1 MRTANPTLNEKV
13 FTAFGAIRPGADT
26 MNIQGTVNKTGILLA
41 LVLITAG
48 FTWNLY
54 SASGNPAA
62 VAPWLWGG
70 MIGGLVMALLTAF
83 KTTWSPVTAPIYA
96 LLEGL
101 VLGGLSAI
109 FEASYPGIVVQAVGL
124 TFGTL
129 AALLLAYKVGVIRAT
144 PTFKKVI
151 IAATGGIF
159 LLYLASWV
167 LGFFGI
173 RIPGIFGAGEVGIL
187 FSGFVVVIAAL
198 NLVLDFDLI
207 ERGAAQG
214 APKYMEWY
222 GAFALMVTLIWL
234 YIEILRLL
242 SKLRSRR

>member
-13 FTAFGAIRPGADT
+13 FTAFGGIRPGVDT
-26 MNIQGTVNKTGILLA
+26 MTIQGAVNKTGILLV

-54 SASGNPAA
+54 AASGNPAA

-70 MIGGLVMALLTAF
+70 AIGGFVVALITAF
-83 KTTWSPVTAPIYA
+83 KTSWSPVTAPIYA

-109 FEASYPGIVVQAVGL
+109 FEAGYPGIVFQAVGL
-124 TFGTL
+124 TIGTL
-129 AALLLAYKVGVIRAT
+129 GALLLAYKVGLIRAT

-159 LLYLASWV
+159 LLYLTSFV

-173 RIPGIFGAGEVGIL
+173 QIPGIFEAGGAGIL
-187 FSGFVVVIAAL
+187 FSGFVVIVAAL

-234 YIEILRLL
+234 YIELLRLL

>member
-13 FTAFGAIRPGADT
+13 FTAFGRTRFEEAMT
-26 MNIQGTVNKTGILLA
+26 LQGTVNKTAVLLA
-41 LVLITAG
+41 LALLTAG
-48 FTWNLY
+48 WTWNLY
-54 SASGNPAA
+54 TASGNPAA
-62 VAPWLWGG
+62 VAPWLMVGA
-70 MIGGLVMALLTAF
+70 IGGLVVALVTAF
-83 KTTWSPVTAPIYA
+83 KQSWAPFSAPIYA

-109 FEASYPGIVVQAVGL
+109 FEASYKGIVFQAVGL
-124 TFGTL
+124 TAATL
-129 AALLLAYKVGVIRAT
+129 AALLLAYKSGLIRAT
-144 PTFKKVI
+144 PAFKKGV

-159 LLYLASWV
+159 LLYLVSFV

-173 RIPGIFGAGEVGIL
+173 RIPSLFEAGPVGIL

-222 GAFALMVTLIWL
+222 GAFALLVTLIWL

-242 SKLRSRR
+242 SKLRERR

>member
-13 FTAFGAIRPGADT
+13 FTAFGRTRFEEA
-26 MNIQGTVNKTGILLA
+26 MSIQGAVNKTAVLLA
-41 LVLITAG
+41 LALLSAG
-48 FTWNLY
+48 WTWNLFT
-54 SASGNPAA
+54 ASGNAAA
-62 VAPWLWGG
+62 VGPWLMVGA
-70 MIGGLVMALLTAF
+70 IGGLVVALVTTF
-83 KTTWSPVTAPIYA
+83 KPAWAPVTAPAYA

-109 FEASYPGIVVQAVGL
+109 FEASYPGIAFQAVGL
-124 TFGTL
+124 TAATL
-129 AALLLAYKVGVIRAT
+129 GALLLAYKSGLIRAT
-144 PTFKKVI
+144 PSFKRGI

-159 LLYLASWV
+159 LLYLASF
-167 LGFFGI
+167 LLNFFGV
-173 RIPGIFGAGEVGIL
+173 RIPGIFDAGLVGIL
-187 FSGFVVVIAAL
+187 FSGFVVTIAAL

-222 GAFALMVTLIWL
+222 GAFALLVTLIWL

-242 SKLRSRR
+242 SKLRARR

>member
-13 FTAFGAIRPGADT
+13 FTAFGRTRSEQA
-26 MNIQGTVNKTGILLA
+26 MSIQGTVNKTAILLA
-41 LVLITAG
+41 LALLSAG
-48 FTWNLY
+48 WTWNLFT
-54 SASGNPAA
+54 ASGNTAA
-62 VAPWLWGG
+62 VAPWLMAGL
-70 MIGGLVMALLTAF
+70 IGGLVVALVTTF
-83 KTTWSPVTAPIYA
+83 KQAWAPFTAPVYA

-109 FEASYPGIVVQAVGL
+109 FEASYPGIAFQAVGL
-124 TFGTL
+124 TAATL
-129 AALLLAYKVGVIRAT
+129 AALLLAYKSGLIRAT
-144 PTFKKVI
+144 PTFKKGI

-159 LLYLASWV
+159 LLYLASFV
-167 LGFFGI
+167 LGLFGV
-173 RIPGIFGAGEVGIL
+173 RIPGLFDSGLVGIL
-187 FSGFVVVIAAL
+187 FSGFVVTVAAL

-222 GAFALMVTLIWL
+222 GAFALLVTLIWL

-242 SKLRSRR
+242 AKLRDRR

>member
-26 MNIQGTVNKTGILLA
+26 MSIQGAVNKTGILLV
-41 LVLITAG
+41 LVLVTAG

-54 SASGNPAA
+54 TASGNPAA
-62 VAPWLWGG
+62 VAPWLLGG
-70 MIGGLVMALLTAF
+70 AIGGFVTALVTAF
-83 KTTWSPVTAPIYA
+83 KPTWAPVTASIYA

-109 FEASYPGIVVQAVGL
+109 FETSYPGIVFQAVGL
-124 TFGTL
+124 TIGTL
-129 AALLLAYKVGVIRAT
+129 AALLLAYKIGAIRAT
-144 PTFKKVI
+144 PTFRRVI
-151 IAATGGIF
+151 IAATGGIA
-159 LLYLASWV
+159 LLYLASFA

-173 RIPGIFGAGEVGIL
+173 RIPGIFEAGGAGIL
-187 FSGFVVVIAAL
+187 FSGFVVAIAAL

-214 APKYMEWY
+214 APKHMEWY

>member
-13 FTAFGAIRPGADT
+13 FTAFGRTRAEDA
-26 MNIQGTVNKTGILLA
+26 MSIQGTVNKTAILLA
-41 LVLITAG
+41 LALLTAG
-48 FTWNLY
+48 WTWNLFT
-54 SASGNPAA
+54 SSGNPEA
-62 VAPWLWGG
+62 VAPWL
-70 MIGGLVMALLTAF
+70 IGGAIGGFVVALVTTF
-83 KTTWSPVTAPIYA
+83 KQTWAPFTAPVYA

-101 VLGGLSAI
+101 VLGGLSAM
-109 FEASYPGIVVQAVGL
+109 FEASYPGIAFQAVGL
-124 TFGTL
+124 TAATL
-129 AALLLAYKVGVIRAT
+129 AALLLAYKSGLIRAT
-144 PTFKKVI
+144 PAFKKGV

-159 LLYLASWV
+159 LLYLASMV

-173 RIPGIFGAGEVGIL
+173 QIPGIFESGMVGIL
-187 FSGFVVVIAAL
+187 FSAFVVTIAAL

-222 GAFALMVTLIWL
+222 GAFALLVTLIWL

-242 SKLRSRR
+242 AKTRRR

>member
-13 FTAFGAIRPGADT
+13 FTSFARTRFEEAMT
-26 MNIQGTVNKTGILLA
+26 LQGTVNKTAVLLA
-41 LVLITAG
+41 LALLTAG
-48 FTWNLY
+48 WTWNLY
-54 SASGNPAA
+54 TASGNPAA
-62 VAPWLWGG
+62 VAPWLMVGA
-70 MIGGLVMALLTAF
+70 IGGLVVALVTAF
-83 KTTWSPVTAPIYA
+83 KQSWAPFSAPVYA

-101 VLGGLSAI
+101 VLGGLSAM
-109 FEASYPGIVVQAVGL
+109 FEASYPGIVFQAVGL
-124 TFGTL
+124 TAATL
-129 AALLLAYKVGVIRAT
+129 AALLLAYKSGLIRAT
-144 PTFKKVI
+144 PTFKKGV

-159 LLYLASWV
+159 LLYLASFV

-173 RIPGIFGAGEVGIL
+173 RIPSLFEAGLVGIL

-222 GAFALMVTLIWL
+222 GAFALLVTLIWL

-242 SKLRSRR
+242 SKLKERR